1 MNKMNHNEF
10 LNKLIS
16 RGKEKFQDVEAF
28 LVKNKELEIEIYK
41 GDIEKY
47 SIAESGG
54 LSLRGLSNGK
64 MGYSYT
70 EKIEE
75 DSIDMLL
82 EDALENSNYIEGSSD
97 EIIFAGSDSYE
108 NINHYHEVI
117 NDVPTQAKIDFL
129 INLEK
134 EAYDLDSRVFAVN
147 ACAYQEF
154 EGERYI
160 VNSKGIDLHDKSNG
174 GATYI
179 SVVVKEDD
187 DTKTGFSY
195 RIFSDFASLS
205 YKEIAKEAVDN
216 ATSMLK
222 ASNIKSDNYPVVFE
236 NTTFASLL
244 SAFTPIFSAD
254 NVQKGL
260 SQLKGKIGEDIATD
274 MLSIVDDPFLQG
286 GFASRNFDDEGTA
299 SRFNKVI
306 DSGKLVN
313 LAYNWKT
320 ANKEGVSS
328 TGHASRSYK
337 GSISTSP
344 TNLYVLNGD
353 MEIDELL
360 SMAGNGLYINNLEG
374 LHSGL
379 NPVSGDFSLSAS
391 GYEILDGEKVRPVN
405 QITIAGNLFEVF
417 KDIIAIAND
426 LKFGL
431 PSYGYIGSPSI
442 LVKSLSVAGE

>member
-1 MNKMNHNEF
+1 MNRMTYNE
-10 LNKLIS
+10 LLSKLINK
-16 RGKEKFQDVEAF
+16 GKEKFEDVEAF
-28 LVKNKELEIEIYK
+28 LVRSRQLEIEIYK

-47 SIAESGG
+47 GIAESGG

-70 EKIEE
+70 EKIYE
-75 DSIDMLL
+75 DSIDMLID
-82 EDALENSNYIEGSSD
+82 DALENSKYIEGSND
-97 EIIFAGSDSYE
+97 EIIFSGSDSYE
-108 NINHYHEVI
+108 NINHYYEAI
-117 NDVPTQAKIDFL
+117 NEVPTQDKIDFL

-134 EAYDLDSRVFAVN
+134 EAYDLDPRVFAVN

-195 RIFSDFASLS
+195 RIFNDFSSLS
-205 YKEIAKEAVDN
+205 YKEIVKEAVEN

-222 ASNIKSDNYPVVFE
+222 ASNIQSDNYPIVFE

-260 SQLKGKIGEDIATD
+260 SLLKGKLGEEIATD
-274 MLSIVDDPFLQG
+274 MLSIVDDPFLEG
-286 GFASRNFDDEGTA
+286 GYGSRNFDDEGTA
-299 SRFNKVI
+299 SRFHKII
-306 DSGKLVN
+306 DNGKLVN

-320 ANKEGVSS
+320 ANKDGVSS

-353 MEIDELL
+353 MGLNELL
-360 SMAGNGLYINNLEG
+360 KMADKGLYINNLEG

-391 GYEILDGEKVRPVN
+391 GYEILDGEKSRPVN

-417 KDIIAIAND
+417 RDIIAIGND

>member
-1 MNKMNHNEF
+1 MNNLDYREF
-10 LNKLIS
+10 LNGLIIK
-16 RGKEKFQDVEAF
+16 GQEKMDDVEAF
-28 LVKNKELEIEIYK
+28 LVKQKQLEIEIYK
-41 GDIEKY
+41 GEIDKY

-54 LSLRGLSNGK
+54 LSLRGSANGK

-75 DSIDMLL
+75 SSIDMLID
-82 EDALENSNYIEGSSD
+82 DALENSKYIEGSSD
-97 EIIFAGSDSYE
+97 EIIFSGSDSYE
-108 NINHYHEVI
+108 NINHYHGSL
-117 NDVPTQAKIDFL
+117 NQVPTQEKIEFL

-134 EAYDLDSRVFAVN
+134 EANELDSRVFAVN

-160 VNSKGIDLHDKSNG
+160 LNSKGIDLYDKSNG

-195 RIFSDFASLS
+195 RMFSDFYSLN
-205 YKEIAKEAVDN
+205 YKEIAKEAVES

-222 ASNIKSDNYPVVFE
+222 AKNIKSDNYPVIFE

-260 SQLKGKIGEDIATD
+260 SLLKGKVGEEIASPL
-274 MLSIVDDPFLQG
+274 LSIVDDPFLKD
-286 GFASRNFDDEGTA
+286 GFSSRNFDDEGTA
-299 SRFNKVI
+299 STFNKII
-306 DSGKLVN
+306 DDGKLVN
-313 LAYNWKT
+313 IAYNWKT

-337 GSISTSP
+337 GSINISP
-344 TNLYVLNGD
+344 TNLYVINGD
-353 MEIDELL
+353 MELNALMNMVDHGI
-360 SMAGNGLYINNLEG
+360 YINNLEG

-379 NPVSGDFSLSAS
+379 NAVSGDFSLSAS
-391 GYEILDGEKVRPVN
+391 GYEIVDGEKIRPVN

-417 KDIIAIAND
+417 KDIIAIGND

-442 LVKSLSVAGE
+442 LVKSLSIAGE